1 MNTTSNRH
9 RAIKFTSYRTMN
21 SSTHVFKIGTNNLE
35 EVIRTAAAIIKNGG
49 TVAFPTETVYGL
61 GADALNPDAVR
72 KIFKAKG
79 RPQDNPLIVHIS
91 DIEQLD
97 VIASD
102 VPGSARDL
110 MDAFWPGPLTMIFKR
125 KDIVPDITTC
135 GLDTVA
141 VRMPDNPLALG
152 LIKEAGTPIAAPS
165 ANISGRPS
173 PTRAEHVISDLSGRI
188 DAVIDGGA
196 VRVGVESTVLDMTP
210 DIPVLLRPGGVSIDM
225 IREYVS
231 EVLIG
236 YTDRPAG
243 AGEIVRSP
251 GMKYTHYSPE
261 TRLVLVMGNSSAVV
275 DKICELAREYGHRN
289 IRVGLLVT
297 GETAWAKEMAGYV
310 SSDGVFLL
318 GSRYDASAIA
328 SNLFAGLRY
337 LDMEDTDVIIA
348 DGSMG
353 IDGIG
358 AAVLNRLKKAA
369 DELIEVN

>member
-1 MNTTSNRH
+1 MDITTRIF
-9 RAIKFTSYRTMN
+9 RIEGRN
-21 SSTHVFKIGTNNLE
+21 SGKIITK
-35 EVIRTAAAIIKNGG
+35 AARIIKQGG

-79 RPQDNPLIVHIS
+79 RPLDNPLIVHIA

-102 VPGSARDL
+102 VPGSARNL

-125 KDIVPDITTC
+125 EDIVPDVITC

-141 VRMPDNPLALG
+141 IRMPDNPIALE
-152 LIKEAGTPIAAPS
+152 LIREAGTPIAAPS

-173 PTRAEHVISDLSGRI
+173 PTTAEHVISDLSGRI

-210 DIPVLLRPGGVSIDM
+210 DIPVLLRPGRVSIDQ
-225 IREYVS
+225 IREYVG

-236 YTDRPAG
+236 YTDRTTG
-243 AGEIVRSP
+243 AGDAVRSP

-275 DKICELAREYGHRN
+275 DKLSELAREYRDKN

-297 GETAWAKEMAGYV
+297 DETAKTDEMAGYV
-310 SSDGVFLL
+310 SAYEVFLL
-318 GSRYDASAIA
+318 GSRHDASAIA

-337 LDMEDTDVIIA
+337 LDMEDIDVIIA
-348 DGSMG
+348 DGSIG
-353 IDGIG
+353 IAGIG

>member
-21 SSTHVFKIGTNNLE
+21 SSTHVFKIGTGNPE
-35 EVIRTAAAIIKNGG
+35 EVIRTAAAIIKKGG

-79 RPQDNPLIVHIS
+79 RPQDNPLIVHIA

-97 VIASD
+97 VIAGD

-125 KDIVPDITTC
+125 KDIVPDVTTC

-141 VRMPDNPLALG
+141 IRMPDNPIALG
-152 LIKEAGTPIAAPS
+152 LIREAGTPIAAPS

-173 PTRAEHVISDLSGRI
+173 PTTAGHVISDLSGRI

-210 DIPVLLRPGGVSIDM
+210 DIPVLLRPGGVSIDK
-225 IREYVS
+225 IREYVG

-243 AGEIVRSP
+243 AGEAVRSP

-275 DKICELAREYGHRN
+275 DKISELTREYLDRN

-297 GETAWAKEMAGYV
+297 DETAKTDEMAEYV
-310 SSDGVFLL
+310 SPDGVFLL

-369 DELIEVN
+369 DRLIEAN

>member
-1 MNTTSNRH
+1 M
-9 RAIKFTSYRTMN
+9 KC
-21 SSTHVFKIGTNNLE
+21 STQVFKIGTSNLE
-35 EVIRTAAAIIKNGG
+35 EVIRTAARIIQQGG

-61 GADALNPDAVR
+61 GADALNPDAVS

-79 RPQDNPLIVHIS
+79 RPLDNPLIVHIA
-91 DIEQLD
+91 DQERLD
-97 VIASD
+97 MVASD
-102 VPGSARDL
+102 VPDSARSL

-125 KDIVPDITTC
+125 KDIVPDVTTC

-141 VRMPDNPLALG
+141 TRMPDNPIARE

-173 PTRAEHVISDLSGRI
+173 PTTAEHVISDLSGRI

-210 DIPVLLRPGGVSIDM
+210 DIPVLLRPGGVSIDQ
-225 IREYVS
+225 IREYVG
-231 EVLIG
+231 EVLVG

-243 AGEIVRSP
+243 AGEAVRSP

-275 DKICELAREYGHRN
+275 DKIIGLAREYLDRN

-297 GETAWAKEMAGYV
+297 DETAKTDEMAEYV
-310 SSDGVFLL
+310 SPDRVFLL

-353 IDGIG
+353 IAGIG

>member
-1 MNTTSNRH
+1 
-9 RAIKFTSYRTMN
+9 MN
-21 SSTHVFKIGTNNLE
+21 SSTQVFKIGTGNME
-35 EVIRTAAAIIKNGG
+35 EVIETTAQFIKKGG

-79 RPQDNPLIVHIS
+79 RPLDNPLIVHIA

-102 VPGSARDL
+102 VPGSARNL
-110 MDAFWPGPLTMIFKR
+110 MNAFWPGPLTLIFKR
-125 KDIVPDITTC
+125 KDIVPDVTTC

-141 VRMPDNPLALG
+141 IRMPDNTIALG

-173 PTRAEHVISDLSGRI
+173 PTTAEHVISDLSGRI

-196 VRVGVESTVLDMTP
+196 VRVGVESTVLDITP
-210 DIPVLLRPGGVSIDM
+210 DIPVLLRPGGVSIDE
-225 IREYVS
+225 IREYVG

-243 AGEIVRSP
+243 AGEAVRSP
-251 GMKYTHYSPE
+251 GLKYTHYSPE

-275 DKICELAREYGHRN
+275 DKISKLARECRARN
-289 IRVGLLVT
+289 VRVGLLVT
-297 GETAWAKEMAGYV
+297 DETAGTEEMAGYV
-310 SSDGVFLL
+310 SAEGVFFL
-318 GSRYDASAIA
+318 GSRHDASAIA

-337 LDMEDTDVIIA
+337 LDMEDVDVIIA
-348 DGSMG
+348 DGSIG

-358 AAVLNRLKKAA
+358 AAVLNRLEKAA

>member
-1 MNTTSNRH
+1 
-9 RAIKFTSYRTMN
+9 MN
-21 SSTHVFKIGTNNLE
+21 SSTHVFKISTGNLE
-35 EVIRTAAAIIKNGG
+35 EVIRTAAPIIKKGG
-49 TVAFPTETVYGL
+49 IVAFPTETVYGL

-79 RPQDNPLIVHIS
+79 RPLDNPLIVHIA
-91 DIEQLD
+91 DIEQLE

-102 VPGSARDL
+102 VPGSARGL

-125 KDIVPDITTC
+125 KDIVPDVTTC
-135 GLDTVA
+135 DLDTVA
-141 VRMPDNPLALG
+141 IRMPDNPIALE

-173 PTRAEHVISDLSGRI
+173 PTTAEHVISDLSGRI
-188 DAVIDGGA
+188 DVVIDGGA

-210 DIPVLLRPGGVSIDM
+210 DIPVLLRPGGVSIDQ
-225 IREYVS
+225 IRKYVG

-236 YTDRPAG
+236 YTDRPAS
-243 AGEIVRSP
+243 ADEAVRSP

-275 DKICELAREYGHRN
+275 DKISELAREYRDRN

-297 GETAWAKEMAGYV
+297 DETAKTGAMAGYV
-310 SSDGVFLL
+310 SAEGVFLL
-318 GSRYDASAIA
+318 GSRHDASAIA

-337 LDMEDTDVIIA
+337 LDMEDIDVIIA
-348 DGSMG
+348 DGSIG
-353 IDGIG
+353 IAGIG

-369 DELIEVN
+369 DKLIEVN